1 MKCRSEEELSSPRDG
16 GVSLALCKYSRRCSH
31 PEVLTD
37 IHLGRVRM
45 ESIVEE
51 HLETYWHPVSKCP
64 GSDGRSRDSVQNRVD
79 NFAGPGLSM
88 HFLTSLEKQAT
99 CIL

>member
-51 HLETYWHPVSKCP
+51 HLPRER
-64 GSDGRSRDSVQNRVD
+64 GDGKEGGWRLRS
-79 NFAGPGLSM
+79 
-88 HFLTSLEKQAT
+88 FLLRGQRKEKEAT
-99 CIL
+99 KEEKRSS